1 MIWIRLLA
9 KCPLTSGYD
18 RGIGKCRVILYEYPL
33 NERIRTYLR
42 LQQLFSR
49 LGQLIGRDQALDHHF
64 ALTTLFEIMEV
75 GARSELK
82 SEVLKDL
89 ERQKQVFSA
98 YRGNPAISE
107 KALDGLIAQL
117 DRHFEALN
125 HVAGKMG
132 QSLTDHDFLMALRS
146 RVAIP
151 GGTCEFD
158 LPAYHAWQHHDAASR
173 SRDLAQWTLPLAPWA
188 QAIQQLLQMLR
199 DSGSSQKVMA
209 TSGQLQQNLPQ
220 GRTFQLLRLKI
231 DPALGITPEIS
242 CNRLLVVIR
251 MMRQLSDGKLVA
263 TTDDVPFEMTFCA

>member
-1 MIWIRLLA
+1 
-9 KCPLTSGYD
+9 
-18 RGIGKCRVILYEYPL
+18 VILYEYPF

-42 LQQLFSR
+42 LQLLFSR

-64 ALTTLFEIMEV
+64 ALTTLFEILEV

-89 ERQKQVFSA
+89 ERQKQIYSA

-107 KALDGLIAQL
+107 KALDSLIVQL
-117 DRHFEALN
+117 DNLFEALN
-125 HVAGKMG
+125 QVTGKMG
-132 QSLTDHDFLMALRS
+132 QSLSENDFLMALKS

-151 GGTCEFD
+151 GGTGEFD

-173 SRDLAQWTLPLAPWA
+173 THDLQQWTLSLTPWA

-199 DSGSSQKVMA
+199 ESGASQKVMA
-209 TSGQLQQNLPQ
+209 ASGQLQQNLPQ
-220 GRTFQLLRLKI
+220 GRTFHLLRLKI
-231 DPALGITPEIS
+231 DPSLGITPEIS

-251 MMRQLSDGKLVA
+251 MMRQQNDGKLVV
-263 TTDDVPFEMTFCA
+263 TTDDVPFEMTLCA

>member
-1 MIWIRLLA
+1 M
-9 KCPLTSGYD
+9 
-18 RGIGKCRVILYEYPL
+18 ILYEYPF

-49 LGQLIGRDQALDHHF
+49 LDQLIGRDQAVDHHF
-64 ALTTLFEIMEV
+64 ALTTLFEILEV

-89 ERQKQVFSA
+89 ERQKQIYSA

-117 DRHFEALN
+117 DHLFEALN
-125 HVAGKMG
+125 QVSGKMG
-132 QSLTDHDFLMALRS
+132 QSLSEHDFLTALKS
-146 RVAIP
+146 RMAIP

-158 LPAYHAWQHHDAASR
+158 LPAYHAWQHQDAASR
-173 SRDLAQWTLPLAPWA
+173 AQDLAQWTLPFAPWS
-188 QAIQQLLQMLR
+188 QAIGQLLQMLR
-199 DSGSSQKVMA
+199 ESGSGQKVMA
-209 TSGQLQQNLPQ
+209 TAGQLQQNLPQ

-251 MMRQLSDGKLVA
+251 MMRQHSDGKLVA
-263 TTDDVPFEMTFCA
+263 TTDDVPFEMTLCA

>member
-1 MIWIRLLA
+1 M
-9 KCPLTSGYD
+9 
-18 RGIGKCRVILYEYPL
+18 ILYEYPF

-49 LGQLIGRDQALDHHF
+49 LNQLIGRDQPLDHHF

-82 SEVLKDL
+82 SEILKDL
-89 ERQKQVFSA
+89 ERQKQIFSA

-107 KALDGLIAQL
+107 KALDSLIAQL
-117 DRHFEALN
+117 DQLFDALN
-125 HVAGKMG
+125 QMPGKMG
-132 QSLTDHDFLMALRS
+132 QSLSEHDFLMALKS

-158 LPAYHAWQHHDAASR
+158 LPAYHAWQHRDAASR
-173 SRDLAQWTLPLAPWA
+173 AQDLTQWTLPLAPWA
-188 QAIQQLLQMLR
+188 HAIQQMLQMLR
-199 DSGSSQKVMA
+199 ESGSTQKVMA
-209 TSGQLQQNLPQ
+209 TAGQLQQNLPQ

-242 CNRLLVVIR
+242 CNRLLVVMR
-251 MMRQLSDGKLVA
+251 MLHQQNDGRLVA
-263 TTDDVPFEMTFCA
+263 TTDDVPFEMTLCA

>member
-1 MIWIRLLA
+1 M
-9 KCPLTSGYD
+9 
-18 RGIGKCRVILYEYPL
+18 ILYEYPF

-49 LGQLIGRDQALDHHF
+49 LGQLIGRDHALDHHF
-64 ALTTLFEIMEV
+64 ALTTLFEILEV
-75 GARSELK
+75 GARTELK

-89 ERQKQVFSA
+89 ERQKQIYSA

-117 DRHFEALN
+117 DLHFESLN
-125 HVAGKMG
+125 QVAGKMG
-132 QSLTDHDFLMALRS
+132 QSLSEHDFLMALRS

-158 LPAYHAWQHHDAASR
+158 LPAYHAWQHHDAVSR
-173 SRDLAQWTLPLAPWA
+173 ARDLTQWTLTLAPWA

-199 DSGSSQKVMA
+199 ESGTSQKVMA

-251 MMRQLSDGKLVA
+251 MMRQQNDGKLVA
-263 TTDDVPFEMTFCA
+263 TSDDVPFEMTLCA